1 MNFYKDG
8 ERIGRCESTDENFEK
23 LLSSLL
29 EIMPERV
36 IFNRQAL

>member
-1 MNFYKDG
+1 MNFYKGG
-8 ERIGRCESTDENFEK
+8 EQIGRRESTDENFEK

-36 IFNRQAL
+36 IFNRQGL